1 MRISDWSSDVCSSDL
16 LVHVGHAAVG
26 VAREQIGAQK
36 LILLVGRPRLAGGDD
51 KVAVAAPVALLR
63 LAGGEFAGAHAH
75 RYAGRTIGAA
85 RPIGDRLDAA
95 ESDPTQ
101 RVVELVRIV
110 ARKSTSMNSS
120 HQCE

>member
-63 LAGGEFAGAHAH
+63 LAGGEFAGAHAP

-85 RPIGDRLDAA
+85 RPIALGRPLCR
-95 ESDPTQ
+95 E
-101 RVVELVRIV
+101 RVCPSGSISVVDVSL
-110 ARKSTSMNSS
+110 KKKNK
-120 HQCE
+120 Q